1 MVVDIGATVGWSHLA
16 VKYYISGGCQ
26 ILNMSG
32 GCQILNTVVV
42 VKYLIQC
49 SDKVKKSYKSE
60 EIKPEDGGRGWL
72 DFMEV
77 REVLLIC
84 WMYIC
89 KVSKLKLNFSRL
101 LS

>member
-1 MVVDIGATVGWSHLA
+1 MVVDLGATVGWSNLV
-16 VKYYISGGCQ
+16 VKYY
-26 ILNMSG
+26 MSG

-49 SDKVKKSYKSE
+49 PDKVKKSYKSE

-89 KVSKLKLNFSRL
+89 KVSSLY
-101 LS
+101 

>member
-1 MVVDIGATVGWSHLA
+1 MVVDIGATVGWSHLV
-16 VKYYISGGCQ
+16 VKYY
-26 ILNMSG
+26 MSG